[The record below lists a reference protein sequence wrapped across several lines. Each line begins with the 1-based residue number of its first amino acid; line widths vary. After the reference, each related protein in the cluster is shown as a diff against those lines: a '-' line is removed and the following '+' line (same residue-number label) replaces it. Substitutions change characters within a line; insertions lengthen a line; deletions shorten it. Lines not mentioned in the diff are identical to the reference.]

1 MRDNLRVDRSLA
13 VKRAAWLATASTLL
27 TLVVLFTGGVGI
39 CGPTM
44 PKLLIAACP
53 VLWILSGW
61 TLWHAFRVIDEENWD
76 KLNSRAAGIIA
87 VCCVVFLLSALMAMM
102 GISDL

>member
-87 VCCVVFLLSALMAMM
+87 VCCVVSLLSALMAMM